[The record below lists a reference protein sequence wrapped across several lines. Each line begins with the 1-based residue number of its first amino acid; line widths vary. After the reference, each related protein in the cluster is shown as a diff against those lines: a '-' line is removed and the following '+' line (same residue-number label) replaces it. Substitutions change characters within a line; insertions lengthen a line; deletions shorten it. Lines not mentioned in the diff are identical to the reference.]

1 MDYQQLAEGQTE
13 ANEEY
18 SLSLKNLCENSMGA
32 RHQSLKAI
40 KSDVTYNISFKSD
53 VVPDIDKTFVIA
65 NKKYFAK
72 RIEVTVKLMGISP
85 MMSGEFYRLES

>member
-1 MDYQQLAEGQTE
+1 MDYQQLADGQTE

-32 RHQSLKAI
+32 RHQSLRTI

-65 NKKYFAK
+65 NKKYFSK
-72 RIEVTVKLMGISP
+72 RIEVTVKLTGISP
-85 MMSGEFYRLES
+85 VMTGEFYRLEL